1 MRSTTGNLPGKRKRQ
16 EGLPCKTLHRL
27 SGPGRR
33 GNTLK
38 DNRDEK
44 KCVLGFMSLQKATA
58 GLEIWIKLRVNGS
71 S

>member
-1 MRSTTGNLPGKRKRQ
+1 MGNLPGKRKRQ
-16 EGLPCKTLHRL
+16 EGLPCKTLRRL